1 MPRNSR
7 GRETDGDPHPPDRR
21 PLRLI
26 GSSSDSLLER
36 DGFEA
41 TVPCALFRWT
51 EYRAEATRSGLETM
65 IVSRG
70 TDSSNPSP
78 SSGESCKPSVPG
90 RGALRRSAIDFVEA
104 RLEIRRAISA
114 GSELPDQGSVF
125 CKLVR
130 AALQR

>member
-21 PLRLI
+21 LLRLI

-41 TVPCALFRWT
+41 TVPCARRLFRWT

-70 TDSSNPSP
+70 TDSSNPAP
-78 SSGESCKPSVPG
+78 SSGESGANLSLAGIRLSRSRSRGFPRLSGPG
-90 RGALRRSAIDFVEA
+90 RAAWVGRDTRAREYLAERR
-104 RLEIRRAISA
+104 
-114 GSELPDQGSVF
+114 
-125 CKLVR
+125 
-130 AALQR
+130 